1 MEKPCE
7 YPKLMAK
14 KSDKKKSKSWYEV
27 EDGVGF
33 EIDVC
38 LCVRVLISDN
48 LISFTL
54 SFSPLLQMLAHH
66 AYLFQHLSFF
76 LIVLFLLLKSFFF
89 LLLSIS
95 LSYFLIVSLDRTR
108 CLHPT
113 HFLLC
118 KSPRKVSTHMIVKS
132 QCMVGHSLAKQ
143 NLTLLFSRVTILLPK
158 STTSWSLL
166 ISQYTN
172 LWWCCG
178 STRGFAWMSW
188 LQTSILEQLAWFL
201 FIPWSSISIFLFSF
215 CG

>member
-1 MEKPCE
+1 
-7 YPKLMAK
+7 MAK

-66 AYLFQHLSFF
+66 AYLFQHL
-76 LIVLFLLLKSFFF
+76 LFSSLFCFCFSNLFF

-143 NLTLLFSRVTILLPK
+143 NLTLLFSPVTILLPK

-178 STRGFAWMSW
+178 STRALHGWVDYKPPS
-188 LQTSILEQLAWFL
+188 
-201 FIPWSSISIFLFSF
+201 
-215 CG
+215 